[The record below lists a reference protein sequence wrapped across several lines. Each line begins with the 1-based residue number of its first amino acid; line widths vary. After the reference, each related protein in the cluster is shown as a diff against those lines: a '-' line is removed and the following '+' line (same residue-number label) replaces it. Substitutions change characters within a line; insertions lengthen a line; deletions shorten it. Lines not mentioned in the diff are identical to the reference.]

1 MGLKRALVRIAA
13 VAGIGV
19 LVAAGTLAA
28 LVVLYP
34 QPIIEWA
41 AARTLGRRL
50 SFGSLKVGWGN
61 PLTVEAQDI
70 RLANPPWADDPY
82 MFHADYLSAQIDTAA
97 LWHGVVRYQRLRIE
111 KPVLLLERKPGVP
124 PNWRFPGAGG
134 PAQGGG
140 GLALVPKDRAQFPSL
155 PNFVMRNGTL
165 ILRRL
170 GGYDIRI
177 NFYTLA
183 IHASGD
189 DQPAHLDVDGAYDG
203 APVKLSGDT
212 DSFVQLR
219 QGNVPFGASFSIAA
233 APGTLDFK
241 GTLTHPVD
249 FDGVRGTL
257 TIDAQNLG
265 DLLKIFGAG
274 VPARFPLRLSGA
286 FEKTGDHWQ
295 ITQGDGHMPAGGFS
309 GSLALD
315 EGDHGKPDA
324 ITADLAFDR
333 LDATAL
339 LAGNGA
345 AGGPIAL
352 QPDPNP
358 GAVFDAKLAAH
369 ELVYDKLHVADVK
382 LQGRTRP
389 GEVTIDKASFNVAGG
404 TVEGA
409 GTARATPAGGD
420 ITVDANAAALEAG
433 QLADMLGGQNSD
445 LTGHVD
451 GRLSLALSGPTPAEA
466 LKHSHGQAVV
476 SMTQGRVSR
485 DLVERASVDLRTLFR
500 AGEGSAPLT
509 CLLGVAALKDGVA
522 TVGPLR
528 LRTPSTTLAAGG
540 RIDLLTDRVDLVL
553 QSAGGGFFALKVPLR
568 ISGSFAKVA
577 AKPALGAD
585 LPPLRP
591 QNTELGPGLRQ
602 LADGNPC
609 LR

>member
-1 MGLKRALVRIAA
+1 LGLKRALVRIAA

-19 LVAAGTLAA
+19 LVAIGTLAA

-34 QPIIEWA
+34 QPIVEWE
-41 AARTLGRRL
+41 AARTLGRRV
-50 SFGSLKVGWGN
+50 SFGSLKIGWGN
-61 PLTVEAQDI
+61 PLTIQAQDI

-97 LWHGVVRYQRLRIE
+97 LWHGVLRYKRLRIE
-111 KPVLLLERKPGVP
+111 KPVMLLERKPGVP
-124 PNWRFPGAGG
+124 PNWRFPGAGAPG
-134 PAQGGG
+134 GGG

-155 PNFVMRNGTL
+155 PDFVLRNGTL

-170 GGYDIRI
+170 GGYNIRI
-177 NFYTLA
+177 NFYTLTIRA
-183 IHASGD
+183 RGD
-189 DQPAHLDVDGAYDG
+189 DQPAHLDVDGAYNG
-203 APVKLSGDT
+203 VPVRLSGDT

-219 QGNVPFGASFSIAA
+219 EGNVPFGARLLVST

-241 GTLTHPVD
+241 GTLTDPVD
-249 FDGVRGTL
+249 FDGVHGTL
-257 TIDAQNLG
+257 NIDAPNLG
-265 DLLKIFGAG
+265 DLLKIFGAA
-274 VPARFPLRLSGA
+274 VPARFSLRLAGT
-286 FEKTGDHWQ
+286 FEKSGDHWQ
-295 ITQGDGHMPAGGFS
+295 ITQGDGHMPAGVFS

-333 LDATAL
+333 LDATTL
-339 LAGNGA
+339 LAGSGTSS
-345 AGGPIAL
+345 GPVAL

-358 GAVFDAKLAAH
+358 GAVFDAKLAAQ
-369 ELVYDKLHVADVK
+369 ELVYDKLRLVDVK
-382 LQGRTRP
+382 LHGRTRP
-389 GEVTIDKASFNVAGG
+389 GEVAIERASFKLAGG

-409 GTARATPAGGD
+409 GAAHATPAGGD
-420 ITVDANAAALEAG
+420 ITVDAEAAALEAG
-433 QLADMLGGQNSD
+433 QLADLLGGHNSD
-445 LTGHVD
+445 LTGQVD
-451 GRLSLALSGPTPAEA
+451 GRMSLALSGPTPAEA
-466 LKHSHGQAVV
+466 LKHSQGQAVL

-485 DLVERASVDLRTLFR
+485 DFLERASVDLRTLFR

-509 CLLGVAALKDGVA
+509 CLLGVAALKNGVA

-540 RIDLLTDRVDLVL
+540 RVDLLTDRVDLVL

-568 ISGSFAKVA
+568 ISGSFAKLA

-591 QNTELGPGLRQ
+591 QNTDLGPGLRQ